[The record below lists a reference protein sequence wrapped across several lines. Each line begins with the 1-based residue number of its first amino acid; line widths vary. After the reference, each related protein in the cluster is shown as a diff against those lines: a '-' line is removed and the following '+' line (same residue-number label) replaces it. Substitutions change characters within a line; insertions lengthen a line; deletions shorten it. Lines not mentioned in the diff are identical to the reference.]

1 MQRSRIPLLS
11 ALLLPAL
18 APAAHASDDVS
29 IKFSGRLYYDVARFD
44 NDDRG
49 SRERDNDDLRAAW
62 LAASGSFHGV
72 DYKFEGDFAGHRPVA
87 RDVYL
92 ARRFGTTTVTV
103 GQFKQ
108 FFTLD
113 DRASANHIPTLER
126 SYLAQTLAPTYRLGV
141 GANGYRDGLFW
152 SGSAY
157 SLESIDAW
165 KVKGRG
171 LGGRAGYVP
180 WSEPGHVLH
189 LAAAFAREDYDNPGR
204 SGATALRVQPRV
216 AGYFGD
222 NSRLLLLDF
231 RNGRDVQVD
240 KYGLEAAG
248 VHQAWSWQAEYGA
261 AHYDDGQ
268 QKARVRS
275 GYVQGSW
282 LLTGEPRSYDARTGR
297 FVQLKPAREGG
308 AWELVARYDHIQGEQ
323 WPQTRRDLSADA
335 WTVGVN
341 WYAVKHLRVMV
352 DWTDTRRRDE
362 LAARTLDHT
371 GVLAGRVQL
380 DF

>member
-1 MQRSRIPLLS
+1 MQRSCNP
-11 ALLLPAL
+11 LLPAL
-18 APAAHASDDVS
+18 LLLAVAPVAYAGDDVS
-29 IKFSGRLYYDVARFD
+29 LKFSGRLYYDVARFD

-49 SRERDNDDLRAAW
+49 PRERSNDDLRAAW
-62 LAASGSFHGV
+62 LAASGRFHGF

-87 RDVYL
+87 RDVYV
-92 ARRFGTTTVTV
+92 ARSFGTTTLTV

-108 FFTLD
+108 YFTLD

-141 GANGYRDGLFW
+141 GVTGYQDGLFW
-152 SGSAY
+152 GGSVY

-171 LGGRAGYVP
+171 VGGRAGYAP
-180 WSEPGHVLH
+180 WRSPGHVLH
-189 LAAAFAREDYDNPGR
+189 LAAAVAHEDYDNPGND
-204 SGATALRVQPRV
+204 GASALRVQPRV

-231 RNGRDVQVD
+231 RNGRDVQVN

-248 VHQAWSWQAEYGA
+248 VHQAWSWQAEYGG

-268 QKARVRS
+268 QKAKVRS
-275 GYVQGSW
+275 GYVQGTW
-282 LLTGEPRSYDARTGR
+282 LLTGEPRSYDAKSGR
-297 FVQLKPAREGG
+297 FVQLTPARDSG
-308 AWELVARYDHIQGEQ
+308 AWELVARYDHIDGEQ
-323 WPQTRRDLSADA
+323 WPLTRRELSADA
-335 WTVGVN
+335 WTLGVN
-341 WYAVKHLRVMV
+341 WYAPKHLRVMV

-362 LAARTLDHT
+362 LAGRTLDRT
-371 GVLAGRVQL
+371 GVLAGRIQL